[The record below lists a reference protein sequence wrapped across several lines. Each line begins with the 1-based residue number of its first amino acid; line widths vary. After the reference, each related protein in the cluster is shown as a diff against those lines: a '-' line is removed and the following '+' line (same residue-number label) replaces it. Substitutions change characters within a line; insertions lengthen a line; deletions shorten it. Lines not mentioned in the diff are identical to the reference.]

1 MRNLT
6 IGAASLESAQG
17 FFDALNDFGPS
28 LVRTEDGNYEV
39 WITLDTSN
47 RRVLEALNA
56 LEKHVTERA
65 AGPARLE
72 LDGRSYLLD
81 GADAEPAP
89 DAA

>member
-17 FFDALNDFGPS
+17 FFDALSDFGPS
-28 LVRTEDGNYEV
+28 LVRTEDGDYEV
-39 WITLDTSN
+39 WVTMDASN

-72 LDGRSYLLD
+72 LDGRSYSLD
-81 GADAEPAP
+81 AGEPVPEAT
-89 DAA
+89 